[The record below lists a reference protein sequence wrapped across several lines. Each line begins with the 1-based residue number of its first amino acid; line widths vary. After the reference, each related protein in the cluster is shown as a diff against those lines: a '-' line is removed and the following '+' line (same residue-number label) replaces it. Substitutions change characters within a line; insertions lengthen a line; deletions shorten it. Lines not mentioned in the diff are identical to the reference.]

1 MKNYV
6 LADISRLV
14 RRIPRIVVL
23 TLIYIGALIFFIYCY
38 NTAVWNSVT
47 FITTFTTCFSVV
59 GILIGMTE
67 FLFVYASDFKAKV
80 MQMAIGRGL
89 SRPKVVLAK
98 FLEVGIMNIMS
109 LVILCII
116 TLIFGF
122 VTGIHLNG
130 NQVYELAIIFVMTV
144 MEKLIYTA
152 ITSIFL
158 FLLQNAGLSALLY
171 VIVGLDPLRY
181 LVALL
186 SPHFKI
192 VVALHLK
199 DYCYGMICNLFQ
211 SNLILGKFNFGAL
224 VGILIYIVG
233 AYLITVAIFRKK
245 ELEF

>member
-98 FLEVGIMNIMS
+98 FLEAGIMNIMS

-130 NQVYELAIIFVMTV
+130 NQVYELVIIFVMTV